1 MSNLQKVL
9 KSLNEIEEN
18 DNVSIGEVKDAIKNG
33 KVYELLSQHTSSTF
47 QDVDLSKKIEFRISD
62 LKQNP
67 KEDKSSSR
75 FKLKEEGHMLNSEY
89 DVTENIKI
97 SQKQKNHAKDNT
109 YKNPDV
115 TLSL

>member
-9 KSLNEIEEN
+9 QSLNEIEEN
-18 DNVSIGEVKDAIKNG
+18 DNVTIGEVKDAMKNG
-33 KVYELLSQHTSSTF
+33 KVYDLLSEHSSTSF
-47 QDVDLSKKIEFRISD
+47 QEVDLSKKIEFRISD

-89 DVTENIKI
+89 DITEQMVV
-97 SQKQKNHAKDNT
+97 SEKQKNHSKDNT

>member
-67 KEDKSSSR
+67 KEDKNSSR

-89 DVTENIKI
+89 DITEQMVV
-97 SQKQKNHAKDNT
+97 SEKQKNHSKDNT

>member
-1 MSNLQKVL
+1 MC
-9 KSLNEIEEN
+9 IR
-18 DNVSIGEVKDAIKNG
+18 D
-33 KVYELLSQHTSSTF
+33 
-47 QDVDLSKKIEFRISD
+47 RSD

-89 DVTENIKI
+89 DITEQMVV
-97 SQKQKNHAKDNT
+97 SEKQKNHSKDNT